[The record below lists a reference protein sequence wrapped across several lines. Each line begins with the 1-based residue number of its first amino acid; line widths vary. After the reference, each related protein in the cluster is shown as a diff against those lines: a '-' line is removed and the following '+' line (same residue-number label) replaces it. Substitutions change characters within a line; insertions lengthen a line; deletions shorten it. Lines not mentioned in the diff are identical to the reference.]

1 MLSELRV
8 WHFSFGTPLRLAS
21 IILHF
26 SLLFQSGSRRKL
38 CCLLKV
44 VIGISIDGNGFIQNL
59 VKSEM
64 LNRLSTLIKNR
75 YVTIALLVVFCVLVV
90 SVIFVG
96 LDDVP
101 GYILGY
107 LATTV
112 VFFMIT
118 RSWQTL
124 RRFIVL
130 FALSFIGIIFLS
142 FFHVEVICRL
152 AVLIGGIAALQGSL
166 LDTTELII
174 TYVILFAGPVGMF
187 FGIAGVITLGVMRL
201 TAMRSR
207 NSAADGT

>member
-1 MLSELRV
+1 M
-8 WHFSFGTPLRLAS
+8 
-21 IILHF
+21 
-26 SLLFQSGSRRKL
+26 
-38 CCLLKV
+38 LKV
-44 VIGISIDGNGFIQNL
+44 AFGISIDVDGSIQNP

-75 YVTIALLVVFCVLVV
+75 YATLALLIIFCVLVI

-107 LATTV
+107 LATAV
-112 VFFMIT
+112 LYLMIT

-124 RRFIVL
+124 RRFIIL
-130 FALSFIGIIFLS
+130 FALSFIGIIFLA

-152 AVLIGGIAALQGSL
+152 AVLIGGIAALQSPL
-166 LDTTELII
+166 LDITELII

-187 FGIAGVITLGVMRL
+187 FGIAGVITLGVIRL

-207 NSAADGT
+207 NSADGST

>member
-1 MLSELRV
+1 L
-8 WHFSFGTPLRLAS
+8 P
-21 IILHF
+21 
-26 SLLFQSGSRRKL
+26 
-38 CCLLKV
+38 KV
-44 VIGISIDGNGFIQNL
+44 VIGISIDDDGSIQNP

-64 LNRLSTLIKNR
+64 LNRLSTLVKNR
-75 YVTIALLVVFCVLVV
+75 YVTFALLAVLCVLVI
-90 SVIFVG
+90 SVIFIG

-107 LATTV
+107 LATAV
-112 VFFMIT
+112 LFFMIT
-118 RSWQTL
+118 RGWQTL

-152 AVLIGGIAALQGSL
+152 AVLIGGVAALQSPL
-166 LDTTELII
+166 LDITELII

-187 FGIAGVITLGVMRL
+187 FGIIGVITLGIMRL

-207 NSAADGT
+207 NSAADST